1 MIASME
7 SKIQQLASQLNEQIN
22 LHKDMESKYSQSE
35 QRQYELESRLK
46 SLDSE
51 FCANE
56 VLRDNLKS
64 DRVKVKILAFRERK
78 NKSLI

>member
-35 QRQYELESRLK
+35 HRQHELENRLR
-46 SLDSE
+46 SWDSE

-64 DRVKVKILAFRERK
+64 DRVKVNLNLLETDII
-78 NKSLI
+78 SY

>member
-35 QRQYELESRLK
+35 HRQHELENRLR

-64 DRVKVKILAFRERK
+64 DRVKVNLNLLETDII
-78 NKSLI
+78 SY

>member
-1 MIASME
+1 ME

-35 QRQYELESRLK
+35 HRQHELENRLR

-64 DRVKVKILAFRERK
+64 DRVKVKLNIQKSFRC
-78 NKSLI
+78 NYDD